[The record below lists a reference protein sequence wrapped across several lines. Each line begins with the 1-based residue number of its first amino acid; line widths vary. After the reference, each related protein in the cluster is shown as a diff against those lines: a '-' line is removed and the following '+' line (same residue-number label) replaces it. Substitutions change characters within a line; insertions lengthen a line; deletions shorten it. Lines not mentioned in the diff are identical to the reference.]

1 MGSVTDKVITAI
13 IDNRQKFEAFCKS
26 LSDEQLNR
34 PVPQSTWLVRDF
46 ASHLTTLDPIMVG
59 VFQATARGEKYEGP
73 DGASAFDLDGT
84 NDALVAERR
93 AWPMDRVFEEG
104 VPWRTDLIAALRQI
118 TDEQTQGQMWFNGD
132 AKRPPGNV
140 PFAMFLAGWAQHD
153 PIHAADMLKALPEL
167 AGDDAIKAWVENPFV
182 RGYQA
187 MMNPA

>member
-59 VFQATARGEKYEGP
+59 VFQATARGEKYVGP
-73 DGASAFDLDGT
+73 DGVSAFDLDGT

-93 AWPMDRVFEEG
+93 AWPMGRVFEEG
-104 VPWRTDLIAALRQI
+104 VAWRNDLIAALRQI

-132 AKRPPGNV
+132 AKRPAGNV

-167 AGDDAIKAWVENPFV
+167 AADPAITSWVENPFV
-182 RGYQA
+182 KGYQA